1 MIFVFIFTART
12 SSNATI
18 DSLDDFARYSDDGN
32 RETEERVAGQL
43 SEILDDVL
51 ALKINSNIPINF
63 LVLEFELR
71 KAHETIKALRGSLT
85 EATGKFDC

>member
-1 MIFVFIFTART
+1 MIFVLIFTART

-43 SEILDDVL
+43 
-51 ALKINSNIPINF
+51 
-63 LVLEFELR
+63 
-71 KAHETIKALRGSLT
+71 
-85 EATGKFDC
+85 

>member
-1 MIFVFIFTART
+1 MQLKHGWCHWTELNSSIKLTIFVFNFTART

-43 SEILDDVL
+43 
-51 ALKINSNIPINF
+51 
-63 LVLEFELR
+63 
-71 KAHETIKALRGSLT
+71 
-85 EATGKFDC
+85 